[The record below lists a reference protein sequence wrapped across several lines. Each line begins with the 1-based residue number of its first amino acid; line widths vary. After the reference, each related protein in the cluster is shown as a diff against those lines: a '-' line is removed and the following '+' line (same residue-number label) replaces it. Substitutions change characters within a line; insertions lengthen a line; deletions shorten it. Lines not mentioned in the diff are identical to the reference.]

1 MGWDGVPRG
10 GMEEGEGVEEEAEE
24 VEEEAEEVEE
34 EARQSLTA
42 ESVPAESTS

>member
-1 MGWDGVPRG
+1 
-10 GMEEGEGVEEEAEE
+10 MEEGEGVEEEAEE

>member
-1 MGWDGVPRG
+1 M
-10 GMEEGEGVEEEAEE
+10 EGVGE
-24 VEEEAEEVEE
+24 VVEVEE